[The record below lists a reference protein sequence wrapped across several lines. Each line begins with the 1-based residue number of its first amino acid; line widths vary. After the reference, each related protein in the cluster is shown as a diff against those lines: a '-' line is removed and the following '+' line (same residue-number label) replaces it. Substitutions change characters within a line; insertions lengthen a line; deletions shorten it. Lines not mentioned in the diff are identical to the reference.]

1 MQIHRLQIEV
11 YSPVGKVKHY
21 GATTFVGED
30 KNGVFTDEEAPK
42 KSLTDALTKALSMWG
57 FSADVFLGLY
67 DDNKYVASLTPA
79 DPLNDAMMLLLT
91 DHKDE
96 VKSLPN
102 CGTIDEAKRTVHG
115 ILKAHLKE
123 WKEKWGDEITA
134 EQIVEL
140 ATNFIKSKKEE
151 DFV

>member
-1 MQIHRLQIEV
+1 VGSAIEQQ
-11 YSPVGKVKHY
+11 
-21 GATTFVGED
+21 E
-30 KNGVFTDEEAPK
+30 
-42 KSLTDALTKALSMWG
+42 
-57 FSADVFLGLY
+57 
-67 DDNKYVASLTPA
+67 A
-79 DPLNDAMMLLLT
+79 DPLNDAMMILLK